1 MFIVKNLSAKVFG
14 SEKHLLYDVS
24 LSCDTGSVHAVMG
37 PNGSGKS
44 TFTHA
49 ILGNPAYEIQADIL
63 SFNRIDLIDLPV
75 HKRAQMGVFVS
86 FQNPYVL
93 PGMQVFRF
101 LKETYT
107 AFTGKAIE
115 LSAFTQKLH
124 GFLPLLGMHESF
136 LTRSVNEGF
145 SGGEKKRLEMLQL
158 LLFQPQLVILDEI
171 DSGLDVDGLKM
182 VSQALVQFKQENP
195 QAIIIIITHYS
206 TILDYIVPDCVHIL
220 KSGTIVHSSD
230 ISLAHT
236 IQERGYDSF

>member
-1 MFIVKNLSAKVFG
+1 MFIVKSLSAQVSGCK
-14 SEKHLLYDVS
+14 KLLLHDML
-24 LSCDTGSVHAVMG
+24 LSCDSGSVHAIMG

-49 ILGNPAYEIQADIL
+49 ILGNPAYEIKTDFL
-63 SFNRIDLIDLPV
+63 SFNDINLIDLPV
-75 HKRAQMGVFVS
+75 HKRAQLGIFVS

-115 LSAFTQKLH
+115 LSAFNQRLH
-124 GFLPLLGMHESF
+124 ELLPLLGMQESF
-136 LTRSVNEGF
+136 LTRNVNEGF

-158 LLFQPQLVILDEI
+158 LLFQPQLVMLDEI

-182 VSQALVQFKQENP
+182 VAQALVRFKQENP
-195 QAIIIIITHYS
+195 QAIIILITHYCK
-206 TILDYIVPDCVHIL
+206 ILDYIVPDYVHIL
-220 KSGTIVHSSD
+220 KGGTIVHSGD
-230 ISLAHT
+230 MSLAQI

>member
-1 MFIVKNLSAKVFG
+1 MFSVQNLSVRVDE
-14 SEKHLLYDVS
+14 SEKLLLHDMF
-24 LSCDTGSVHAVMG
+24 LSCNPGSVHAIMG

-49 ILGNPAYEIQADIL
+49 VLGNPAYKIQADSL
-63 SFNRIDLIDLPV
+63 TFHENNLTDLPV
-75 HKRAQMGVFVS
+75 HKRAQLGIFVS

-107 AFTGKAIE
+107 AFTGKSIE
-115 LSAFTQKLH
+115 LAAFTQRLH
-124 GFLPLLGMHESF
+124 QLLPLLGMQESF
-136 LTRSVNEGF
+136 LTRNVNEGF

-182 VSQALVQFKQENP
+182 IAQALMQFKEENP
-195 QAIIIIITHYS
+195 QAIIILITHYCR
-206 TILDYIVPDCVHIL
+206 ILEYITPDYVHIL
-220 KSGTIVHSSD
+220 KGGTIVHSGTSD
-230 ISLAHT
+230 LAKT
-236 IQERGYDSF
+236 IEERGYDSF

>member
-1 MFIVKNLSAKVFG
+1 MFIVKNLSARVCD
-14 SEKHLLYDVS
+14 SEKLLLHDLF
-24 LSCDTGSVHAVMG
+24 LSCNAGSVHTIMG

-49 ILGNPAYEIQADIL
+49 ILGNSAYGVQTDALLFNDI
-63 SFNRIDLIDLPV
+63 NMHDLPV
-75 HKRAQMGVFVS
+75 HKRAQLGVFVS

-107 AFTGKAIE
+107 AFTGKQIE
-115 LSAFTQKLH
+115 LSAFTQKIHEL
-124 GFLPLLGMHESF
+124 LPRLGMQESF
-136 LTRSVNEGF
+136 LTRNVNEGF

-158 LLFQPQLVILDEI
+158 LLFQPKLVILDEI

-182 VSQALVQFKQENP
+182 ISQALVQFKQENP
-195 QAIIIIITHYS
+195 QAIIIMITHYCK
-206 TILDYIVPDCVHIL
+206 ILDYIIPDYIHIL
-220 KSGTIVHSSD
+220 KDGTIVHSGD
-230 ISLAHT
+230 SLLAQI

>member
-1 MFIVKNLSAKVFG
+1 MFILKNLSAKVSGCQKF
-14 SEKHLLYDVS
+14 LLHNLS
-24 LSCDTGSVHAVMG
+24 LSCDAGSVHAIMG

-63 SFNRIDLIDLPV
+63 SFHDSHVIDLPV
-75 HKRAQMGVFVS
+75 HKRAQMGIFVS

-115 LSAFTQKLH
+115 LSVFTQKLH
-124 GFLPLLGMHESF
+124 KLLPLLGMQESF
-136 LTRSVNEGF
+136 LTRNVNEGF

-158 LLFQPQLVILDEI
+158 LLFQPKLVILDEI
-171 DSGLDVDGLKM
+171 DSGLDIDGLKM
-182 VSQALVQFKQENP
+182 VSQALVQFKKENS

-206 TILDYIVPDCVHIL
+206 TILEYIHPDFVHIL
-220 KSGTIVHSSD
+220 KNGTIVHSGDAS
-230 ISLAHT
+230 IVKT
-236 IQERGYDSF
+236 IQECGYDSF